1 MPRRSGAVI
10 CGSVGGVLVGVLGLS
25 ACTNALPR
33 PVVDVAS
40 AAARPSAGGSTWQ
53 LSSSVRRDVAIV
65 WPRLGRIWPGADFSK
80 HSVIVTDGRCAYL
93 LDARSGGSI
102 SLDELKKHNIGVP
115 RPGGFEAITW
125 KGRKSIVVRPP
136 EGAGAAAP
144 AKDPLGMTSPDAA
157 GYTFG
162 LATHEQFHPDVQY
175 DSAAPWH
182 SLIQLDNASGGAG
195 RAEEYPLRADPRI
208 DRAMVYNSLLLG
220 LRDPARRAAH
230 LAQAAYWNQRWTDG
244 FPAEAKGQ
252 ASVDLLEGTAEYVQ
266 QSALAMAAVRDPDD
280 PAQIRARLTRTL
292 RPMKVAAKGAE
303 PYAIG
308 TAALLTAD
316 AAGRDVKK
324 TLTTKATT
332 PLAELLRGVT
342 PAGPQTA
349 PKDVT
354 DGITRSVARTNRQL
368 APVIE
373 PFVAGLQD
381 RKKLVLLLPAD
392 SVTGSMSGTGFYTT
406 RQLPVTITTGAGA
419 TFNSGSGA
427 VRLDKV
433 TVAEMRVKDKD
444 YYALP
449 LDPDNGN
456 FTLEDNRLTLKGGHM
471 HGSIVVVRQ
480 TDDGQRFLYAQ

>member
-10 CGSVGGVLVGVLGLS
+10 RGSVGSALAGVLGLS
-25 ACTNALPR
+25 GCTNALPR
-33 PVVDVAS
+33 PVVDMAT

-53 LSSSVRRDVAIV
+53 LASSVRRDVAIV
-65 WPRLGRIWPGADFSK
+65 WPRLGRIWPGVDFSK

-102 SLDELKKHNIGVP
+102 SLDDLKKHKVAVP
-115 RPGGFEAITW
+115 RPGGFEVITW
-125 KGRKSIVVRPP
+125 KGRESIVVRPP
-136 EGAGAAAP
+136 EGSGAAALT
-144 AKDPLGMTSPDAA
+144 KDPLGLTTSDAA
-157 GYTFG
+157 AYTFG

-182 SLIQLDNASGGAG
+182 SLLQLDKAYHGAGGAQ
-195 RAEEYPLRADPRI
+195 EYPLRAEPRI

-220 LRDPARRAAH
+220 LRDPARRAAQ
-230 LAQAAYWNQRWTDG
+230 LARAAYWNQRWTDG
-244 FPAEAKGQ
+244 FPAEARGQ
-252 ASVDLLEGTAEYVQ
+252 APVDLLEGTAEYVQ
-266 QSALAMAAVRDPDD
+266 QSALAMAAVQDPDD

-292 RPMKVAAKGAE
+292 KPMNVAAKGAE

-308 TAALLTAD
+308 TAALLNAD
-316 AAGRDVKK
+316 AANQDMKR

-342 PAGPQTA
+342 PAGPQEA
-349 PKDVT
+349 PQDVT

-373 PFVAGLQD
+373 PFVAALQD
-381 RKKLVLLLPAD
+381 KKKLVLLLPAD
-392 SVTGSMSGTGFYTT
+392 SMTGGMSGKGFYTT
-406 RQLPVTITTGAGA
+406 RRLPGTITTEAAA
-419 TFNSGSGA
+419 TFNPGSGA

-433 TVAEMRVKDKD
+433 TVAGTRVKDKD
-444 YYALP
+444 YVALP
-449 LDPDNGN
+449 LDPNNGN

-471 HGSIVVVRQ
+471 HGTIVVVKA
-480 TDDGQRFLYAQ
+480 TDDGRRYLYAQ